1 MHSIATSHTVVL
13 PLITFQT
20 ASIPSDLNISIGIST
35 CPPYSLNFIN
45 LSKNSRSDHTLY
57 SSTQFSMSSTPDNND
72 DLAYAIDYEE
82 NRTTCAAKIKPLVS
96 TEITWRDGK
105 RVMLL
110 EICFRMRKSKLSQSV
125 FDRS

>member
-1 MHSIATSHTVVL
+1 
-13 PLITFQT
+13 
-20 ASIPSDLNISIGIST
+20 
-35 CPPYSLNFIN
+35 
-45 LSKNSRSDHTLY
+45 
-57 SSTQFSMSSTPDNND
+57 MSSTPDNND